1 MYDTRYPIA
10 RKEETL
16 SNVIH
21 ILDLFFI
28 IFGFEINLGVK
39 AH

>member
-1 MYDTRYPIA
+1 MHDTRYPIA
-10 RKEETL
+10 KKEENL
-16 SNVIH
+16 SNVVH

-28 IFGFEINLGVK
+28 IFGLEINLRVK